1 MRVRLVAAV
10 LFAAA
15 VVVGA
20 GGCGGGAT
28 AGGDWNAGR
37 PPAAGQP
44 AAAGQE
50 PAAERKAGP
59 VPATLKFT
67 GTTLDGKAFD
77 AASLAGRP
85 TVLWFWAPWCAT
97 CFGQAASVSDMQAE
111 FGGKVN
117 LLGVAGLGDA
127 KEMAEFVA
135 DGQVGNVTH
144 LNDQAGAVWKK
155 FQIAEQSTYVFLDQD
170 GKVLSKGWM
179 DSIDFEGKVAELA
192 G

>member
-1 MRVRLVAAV
+1 MRVRLVAAA
-10 LFAAA
+10 LLAAA

-20 GGCGGGAT
+20 GGCGGGTAT
-28 AGGDWNAGR
+28 GADWN
-37 PPAAGQP
+37 AGQP
-44 AAAGQE
+44 AAAGPAAEQE
-50 PAAERKAGP
+50 PAAEQAAAP
-59 VPATLKFT
+59 VPATLKFS

-77 AASLAGRP
+77 AAGLAGRP

-127 KEMAEFVA
+127 NEMKEFVT

-144 LNDQAGAVWKK
+144 LNDQTGAVWKK
-155 FQIAEQSTYVFLDQD
+155 FKIVEQSTYVFLDRD
-170 GKVLSKGWM
+170 GKVLSTGWM
-179 DSIDFEGKVAELA
+179 DSLDFEGKVAELA

>member
-1 MRVRLVAAV
+1 MRVRLVAAA
-10 LFAAA
+10 LLA
-15 VVVGA
+15 VTLAA
-20 GGCGGGAT
+20 GGC
-28 AGGDWNAGR
+28 AGGTTPSADWNAGQ
-37 PPAAGQP
+37 QP
-44 AAAGQE
+44 AAADAK
-50 PAAERKAGP
+50 PAGEKKPGP
-59 VPATLKFT
+59 VPATLTFT

-97 CFGQAASVSDMQAE
+97 CFGQAASVSDMQDE
-111 FGGKVN
+111 FGTKVN

-127 KEMAEFVA
+127 GEMKEFVT
-135 DGQVGNVTH
+135 DGQVGDVTH

-155 FQIAEQSTYVFLDQD
+155 FKIAEQSTYVFLDRD

-179 DSIDFEGKVAELA
+179 DSVTFEGKVAELA

>member
-1 MRVRLVAAV
+1 MRVRLVVAAV
-10 LFAAA
+10 LTAA
-15 VVVGA
+15 VVVGG
-20 GGCGGGAT
+20 GGCTRGGSAS
-28 AGGDWNAGR
+28 GGQ
-37 PPAAGQP
+37 PPAAG
-44 AAAGQE
+44 AEAAGEQR
-50 PAAERKAGP
+50 PAGQQAGP
-59 VPATLKFT
+59 VPATLTFT

-111 FGGKVN
+111 FGTKVN
-117 LLGVAGLGDA
+117 LLGVAGLGGAD
-127 KEMAEFVA
+127 EMREFVT
-135 DGQVGNVTH
+135 DGQVGDVTH

-155 FQIAEQSTYVFLDQD
+155 FKIAEQSTYVFLDRD

-179 DSIDFEGKVAELA
+179 DSVDFEGKVAELA